1 MHELGK
7 FGFKINVIR
16 NGLENYMSFN
26 ISIMLI
32 FINSFQ
38 CLSCTL
44 DSLVKNMAKADFK
57 YLSQEFDSN
66 VLDLVK
72 RKGFYAYE
80 HMSGYKKF
88 EEKLP
93 SKEKFYSSLTDILK
107 IWNTFEM
114 KTMKDYD
121 DFYLKRDVLLLAD
134 FSEKFRNIS
143 LKNCGLRQSHYA
155 MLNMTKIEL
164 ELISDADMYLFFEK
178 GMRGGIS
185 YISKRYSKAKNNYLK
200 SYDLKQESNG
210 YLDTN
215 NLDGYVMFKFLPTS
229 QFKWIDSEECDSNK
243 YSSNSSKNCVLV
255 VDLEYPKELRELP
268 NYLPLAPCKIETIKE
283 ILSNYQLKIADFII
297 FLLVLLKNWYLTF

>member
-7 FGFKINVIR
+7 FGFKINVMR

-80 HMSGYKKF
+80 HMSGYEKF

-107 IWNTFEM
+107 IWNTLEM
-114 KTMKDYD
+114 KTMKDYH

-143 LKNCGLRQSHYA
+143 LKNCGLCQSHYA

-164 ELISDADMYLFFEK
+164 ELI
-178 GMRGGIS
+178 
-185 YISKRYSKAKNNYLK
+185 
-200 SYDLKQESNG
+200 
-210 YLDTN
+210 
-215 NLDGYVMFKFLPTS
+215 
-229 QFKWIDSEECDSNK
+229 
-243 YSSNSSKNCVLV
+243 
-255 VDLEYPKELRELP
+255 
-268 NYLPLAPCKIETIKE
+268 
-283 ILSNYQLKIADFII
+283 
-297 FLLVLLKNWYLTF
+297 